1 MSDTPP
7 LRILHLTAGSDA
19 GGVSRYLFDLCSAM
33 HAQGHDIR
41 IAGEYG
47 AWKDLF
53 AGAPWPWIELPLKG
67 NLPALWHSVRELK
80 QILHEHPADVIHAHY
95 RRATLVARRLSS
107 KTRPP
112 ILYTL
117 HQPGISL
124 AGPRRWLSDFG
135 EFVHVPSEEARQW
148 LIEAAGVP
156 PERITLIHHGVDP
169 AKFPVP
175 DETTR
180 LAARA
185 ELKLPP
191 DATIAAFVGRLDV
204 PKNEDWFLDV
214 AAAAITA
221 LPNVHFVIAGD
232 GPHEAAVRQRI
243 ASEGLMN
250 RVTLLGYRDPLAVY
264 HAADA
269 LLVPSLREG
278 FCFAALEA
286 MSAGAPVLRTRT
298 GGAMA
303 QIIED
308 ITGRATNIN
317 REAFVGAALSFLAD
331 RAALK
336 RMGQAAAAHVRATL
350 TFDLQV
356 ERTIALYQRIAKN
369 APRGM
374 GVPPM

>member
-1 MSDTPP
+1 MSASPP

-33 HAQGHDIR
+33 HAHGHDIR
-41 IAGEYG
+41 IAGEHG

-53 AGAPWPWIELPLKG
+53 ASAPWPWIELPLKG
-67 NLPALWHSVRELK
+67 NLPALWRSVRELNR
-80 QILHEHPADVIHAHY
+80 ILAEHPADVIHAHY
-95 RRATLVARRLSS
+95 RRATLVARRL
-107 KTRPP
+107 KGKNRPP

-124 AGPRRWLSDFG
+124 AGPRRWLTEFG
-135 EFVHVPSEEARQW
+135 EFVHVPSEEAWQW

-156 PERITLIHHGVDP
+156 PERISLIHHGVDP
-169 AKFPVP
+169 AKFLHA
-175 DETTR
+175 DEATR
-180 LAARA
+180 TAARA
-185 ELKLPP
+185 QLKLPP

-204 PKNEDWFLDV
+204 PKNEDWFLDLAV
-214 AAAAITA
+214 AAKIA

-243 ASEGLMN
+243 ASEGLEN

-278 FCFAALEA
+278 FCFAAVEA
-286 MSAGAPVLRTRT
+286 MSCGVPVLRTRT
-298 GGAMA
+298 GGTMA

-308 ITGRATNIN
+308 ITGRSTNIN
-317 REAFVGAALSFLAD
+317 RDEFVAAALEFLSD
-331 RAALK
+331 RTSLRK
-336 RMGQAAAAHVRATL
+336 MGLAAAAHVRGTL

-356 ERTIALYQRIAKN
+356 ARTLALYR
-369 APRGM
+369 RCSM

>member
-1 MSDTPP
+1 
-7 LRILHLTAGSDA
+7 
-19 GGVSRYLFDLCSAM
+19 
-33 HAQGHDIR
+33 
-41 IAGEYG
+41 
-47 AWKDLF
+47 
-53 AGAPWPWIELPLKG
+53 
-67 NLPALWHSVRELK
+67 
-80 QILHEHPADVIHAHY
+80 
-95 RRATLVARRLSS
+95 
-107 KTRPP
+107 
-112 ILYTL
+112 
-117 HQPGISL
+117 
-124 AGPRRWLSDFG
+124 
-135 EFVHVPSEEARQW
+135 
-148 LIEAAGVP
+148 
-156 PERITLIHHGVDP
+156 
-169 AKFPVP
+169 
-175 DETTR
+175 
-180 LAARA
+180 
-185 ELKLPP
+185 
-191 DATIAAFVGRLDV
+191 V